1 MGSFV
6 RNILKNQKFYK
17 EQLLLN
23 EYASIDMFFS
33 DLLNDVYDRIDKR
46 NFLTESEVSNFI
58 KYINKYYDR
67 IDFNILIDDFIRICD
82 RCTQLI
88 GCVDKKNCDL
98 LRRVYINISDIVNV
112 YNIDSRKSELD
123 KADISNFLNHVV
135 FDCQDNC
142 IFDIVNKSNK
152 LYKYKYKDGETFI
165 NKALRYYKDSVK
177 SNYFNN
183 ANYYSRLLFELLKL
197 DKSKLHN
204 IVSDLR
210 NFKSSLNDKK
220 KSSYILNLI
229 DNLSILDSSSISND
243 DVNKKQK
250 KVMYNYNI
258 FDDFPD
264 QLEGIS
270 DVRYSRF
277 ENLVDMRNKNVITI
291 DNKLKSAFDDAIS
304 IEKTD
309 YGYLFTI
316 YITDVASFVDIDSS
330 LYHCARKRSE
340 SIYSNYNNGFYV
352 PMFPYDL
359 TRNLFS
365 LNSGSDRYVVAHSFK
380 FSDSFDFIGH
390 EFNNAII
397 NVNRNYSYDEIDRMH
412 CNDYNYDMVESL
424 RDITDFLGKEF
435 NSSYHKIKEKSGKH
449 NYEDGIGA
457 NIICNSTVFLNSY
470 IAKMFYDKNFPYIY
484 RINEFPFMSNVN
496 NDDLRKLI
504 NTYNSS
510 SYSFVPKGHPINN
523 GGVYGHITNPMR
535 SFVSYLNQYI
545 FEYIFVDWKVKNDI
559 IRVIQFVDR
568 LNDKLPII
576 VDGVNE
582 RIEKNK
588 EFLSVLSE
596 LDSKRLTKK
605 R

>member
-6 RNILKNQKFYK
+6 KDILKNQKFYK

-23 EYASIDMFFS
+23 EYDSIDMFFS
-33 DLLNDVYDRIDKR
+33 DLFNYVYDRIDNR
-46 NFLTESEVSNFI
+46 NFLTEIEVSNFI

-67 IDFNILIDDFIRICD
+67 IEFDSFVDDLGRICD
-82 RCTQLI
+82 RCYQLT
-88 GCVDKKNCDL
+88 GSVDKKNSDL
-98 LRRVYINISDIVNV
+98 LMRIYVNV
-112 YNIDSRKSELD
+112 YDILNAYGMDSRQSELD
-123 KADISNFLNHVV
+123 KSDISNFLNHVV

-165 NKALRYYKDSVK
+165 NKTLRYCKNSIE
-177 SNYFNN
+177 SNCFNN
-183 ANYYSRLLFELLKL
+183 SDYYSRLLFELLKM
-197 DKSKLHN
+197 DKSKFRNVVL
-204 IVSDLR
+204 DLR

-220 KSSYILNLI
+220 KSSYVLKLI
-229 DNLSILDSSSISND
+229 ENLSILDSFSISND
-243 DVNKKQK
+243 ELVKKQN

-258 FDDFPD
+258 FDNFPD
-264 QLEGIS
+264 QLEGVS

-277 ENLVDMRNKNVITI
+277 DGLVDMRNKNIITI
-291 DNKLKSAFDDAIS
+291 DNKIKSAFDDAIS

-316 YITDVASFVDIDSS
+316 YITDVASFVDIDSN
-330 LYHCARKRSE
+330 LYHCARKRAE

-352 PMFPYDL
+352 PMFPYEL

-380 FSDSFDFIGH
+380 FSDNYDFIGC
-390 EFNNAII
+390 EFKNAII
-397 NVNRNYSYDEIDRMH
+397 NVSRNYSYDEIDRMH
-412 CNDYNYDMVESL
+412 CNDTNYDMVESL
-424 RDITDFLGKEF
+424 RRITDILGREF
-435 NSSYHKIKEKSGKH
+435 NSSYHRIKEKSGKH
-449 NYEDGIGA
+449 KHDDSIGA

-470 IAKMFYDKNFPYIY
+470 IARMFYDKNFPYIY
-484 RINEFPFMSNVN
+484 RVNEFPFMSNVN
-496 NDDLRKLI
+496 NFDLRKLI

-545 FEYIFVDWKVKNDI
+545 FEYIFVDWDTKNDI
-559 IRVIQFVDR
+559 IRVVNFVDK

-582 RIEKNK
+582 RIERNK